1 MANPV
6 ILIVD
11 DEAQVLNAVER
22 DLRRHYGSEYRIV
35 KAGSG
40 AEALEAVRQLNP
52 NPPMDRDGWREDS
65 GRGEGVTGAMIRARI
80 RVDGRLAGG
89 LQALLGAPMAAYSGC
104 GERDGGIG
112 HGKRRSRTGLARV
125 CGDVGLA
132 GVSVADGRRQA
143 GSGMARS
150 RARARLN
157 CSSQGQRR
165 GRCRVNRRAER
176 VIRPARAKTR
186 RLRVLVVTIF

>member
-1 MANPV
+1 MGRRFWRVWPWRGGVCSCLRAWGNISTDV
-6 ILIVD
+6 LGCRGMLVD
-11 DEAQVLNAVER
+11 GNCFRLAEVL
-22 DLRRHYGSEYRIV
+22 SRIHRWTGMDGV
-35 KAGSG
+35 RT
-40 AEALEAVRQLNP
+40 AEG
-52 NPPMDRDGWREDS
+52 D
-65 GRGEGVTGAMIRARI
+65 EGVTGAMIRARI
-80 RVDGRLAGG
+80 WVDGRLAGG

-132 GVSVADGRRQA
+132 GGSVADGLRQA

-157 CSSQGQRR
+157 CSSQGQRW

-186 RLRVLVVTIF
+186 RLRVLVVTIC